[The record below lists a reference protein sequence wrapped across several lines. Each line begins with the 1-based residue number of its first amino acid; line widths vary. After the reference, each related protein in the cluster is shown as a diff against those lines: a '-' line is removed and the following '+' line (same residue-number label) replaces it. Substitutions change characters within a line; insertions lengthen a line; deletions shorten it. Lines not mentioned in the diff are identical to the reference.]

1 MAHGLLI
8 AAFSSSAIAFS
19 ALLRGQSHFP
29 AIGVMLAGF
38 VSSLTIFVQL
48 RVADEFKDF
57 AEDSKYRPY
66 RPVQRGIISLA
77 ELRVLALA
85 CACVQVIVALIVDVR
100 LLGLLAIVWTY
111 MGLMTAEFR
120 VPRWLRERPIAY
132 MLSHMA
138 IMPIIDF
145 YISAFD
151 WIPAHAP
158 APAALGWFLFVSF
171 ANGIV
176 VEVGRKVRAPD
187 DEERGVETYSA
198 LWGRTAAVVAGLAAI
213 AATAIFAF
221 GAASAIGGLAQEAIV
236 LGIVVAGT
244 CVAALRFLA
253 VPLTARAKAIEI
265 ASGIWTLVMY
275 LGLGT
280 VPMLLKA
287 LR

>member
-1 MAHGLLI
+1 LAHGLLI

-198 LWGRTAAVVAGLAAI
+198 LWGRTAAVVAWLAAI

>member
-198 LWGRTAAVVAGLAAI
+198 LWGRTAAVVAWLAAI

>member
-100 LLGLLAIVWTY
+100 LLGLLAIVWSY

-138 IMPIIDF
+138 IVPIIDF

-176 VEVGRKVRAPD
+176 VEVGRKVRAPG

-198 LWGRTAAVVAGLAAI
+198 LWGRTAAVVAWLAAI